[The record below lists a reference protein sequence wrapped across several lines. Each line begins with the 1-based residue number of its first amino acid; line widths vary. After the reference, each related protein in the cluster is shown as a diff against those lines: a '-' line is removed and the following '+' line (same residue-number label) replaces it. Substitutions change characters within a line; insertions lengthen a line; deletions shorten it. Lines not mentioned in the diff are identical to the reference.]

1 MATLRAGLIGANI
14 QRTRLPRALETFC
27 DLTGNRLEFELID
40 TQGQDDFDLAT
51 KVKELAAQ
59 GWTGVSVTHPWKTDA
74 AGLAAEMVAA
84 PARLGASNLLLFKDD
99 RVSARNTDYSGF
111 LGAWKSQMGD
121 AKPGRVA
128 MAGAGGV
135 ARALAVALVK
145 LGAEDL
151 ALWDLDPARA
161 GTLAEAVGA
170 PARAIAADQAAAAAR
185 AADGLVNATPLGMT
199 GYPGMAFAGEDIG
212 EQSWAFDAVYTP
224 IETDFLRLAARQGLT
239 VISGFDLFVHMAVDT
254 FAAYAGVVLDSDT
267 AVERLRPLA
276 EGL

>member
-14 QRTRLPRALETFC
+14 QRTRLPRALETC
-27 DLTGNRLEFELID
+27 CGLTGNSLAFELID
-40 TQGQDDFDLAT
+40 TQGQDGFDFAA
-51 KVKELAAQ
+51 KVRELAAQ

-74 AGLAAEMVAA
+74 AAFAAEMVGA
-84 PARLGASNLLLFKDD
+84 PPRLGASNLLLFEDD

-111 LGAWKSQMGD
+111 LGAWKSRRGN

-135 ARALAVALVK
+135 ARALAVALVE

-151 ALWDLDPARA
+151 ALWDLDPASA
-161 GTLAEAVGA
+161 IALAEAVGA
-170 PARAIAADQAAAAAR
+170 PARAVAAEEAAAAVR

-199 GYPGMAFAGEDIG
+199 PYPGMAFAAEDIG
-212 EQSWAFDAVYTP
+212 GQVWAFDAVYTP
-224 IETDFLRLAARQGLT
+224 IETDFLRLAARQDLA

-254 FAAYAGVVLDSDT
+254 FAAYSGIVLDSET

>member
-14 QRTRLPRALETFC
+14 QRTRLPRALEIFC

-99 RVSARNTDYSGF
+99 RVSAHNTDYSGF

-135 ARALAVALVK
+135 ARALAVAFVE

-161 GTLAEAVGA
+161 SALAEAVGA
-170 PARAIAADQAAAAAR
+170 PARAIATDRAAAAAR
-185 AADGLVNATPLGMT
+185 TADGLVNATPLGMT
-199 GYPGMAFAGEDIG
+199 AYPGMAFAGEDIG
-212 EQSWAFDAVYTP
+212 AQSWAFDAVYTP
-224 IETDFLRLAARQGLT
+224 IETDFLRLAAKQGLT
-239 VISGFDLFVHMAVDT
+239 LISGFDLFSHMAVDT
-254 FAAYAGVVLDSDT
+254 FAAYAGVVLDRGK